1 MKVFID
7 TNVWL
12 AGRFGRGLCAEF
24 LDELV
29 MLDAAVMLDERVLAE
44 FRRVGVEKFRVGVD
58 ALDEAVRFFHRY
70 AKILPAAA
78 EPVPGVA
85 DPDDA
90 WIIAAAIA
98 ARADWFVTGDRGL
111 LDLGLVQGMA
121 VLSPRQAYTRLRG
134 LD

>member
-1 MKVFID
+1 VKVFVD

-12 AGRFGRGLCAEF
+12 AGRFGRGLCAEL

-29 MLDAAVMLDERVLAE
+29 LLDAEVMLDERVLEE
-44 FRRVGVEKFRVGVD
+44 FRRIGAEKFRVGVD

-70 AKILPAAA
+70 AKLLPAAVQ
-78 EPVPGVA
+78 PVPGVA

-98 ARADWFVTGDRGL
+98 AGADWFVTGDRGL
-111 LDLGLVQGMA
+111 LDLEQVQGLA